1 MQLMAETLGRT
12 GTIVSS
18 RLLIQQLHVD
28 HLAELATHLRHPEVY
43 EHIGGVPSLQDF
55 ILDRERALR
64 SPEASGE
71 RWLNFLVRE
80 QSSNLML
87 GRLEATLHDSIA
99 EVAFLFSP
107 KQWGKGFA
115 LEALAWL
122 HAEIRDTHDISS
134 FWATT
139 APANTRCQS
148 LLLRSG
154 YQQVQI
160 GQPVLYSFDPGDLV
174 FHLRSAT

>member
-1 MQLMAETLGRT
+1 MLGCT
-12 GTIVSS
+12 GTFVPS
-18 RLLIQQLHVD
+18 RPVIEDLRVE

-43 EHIGGVPSLQDF
+43 EHIGGVPSLEDF

-64 SPEASGE
+64 GPGPEAGEE

-80 QSSNLML
+80 RFCNNVL

-99 EVAFLFSP
+99 EVAFLFGP
-107 KQWGKGFA
+107 RHWGKGFA
-115 LEALAWL
+115 QEALSWL
-122 HAEIRDTHDISS
+122 HAEIMRTRGITS

-139 APANTRCQS
+139 VPGNTRCQS

-154 YQQVQI
+154 YQQVRA
-160 GQPVLYSFDPGDLV
+160 GAPVLYSLEAGDLV
-174 FHLRSAT
+174 FHLRSAA